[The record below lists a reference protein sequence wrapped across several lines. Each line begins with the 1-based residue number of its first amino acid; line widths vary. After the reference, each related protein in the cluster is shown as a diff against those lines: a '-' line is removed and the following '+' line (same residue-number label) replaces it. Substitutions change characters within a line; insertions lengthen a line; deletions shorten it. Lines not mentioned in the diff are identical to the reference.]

1 MPDPSVLV
9 VDDDPVIR
17 RLLELAFE
25 LEGFTVF
32 TANDGVEGLDAA
44 REHAPSVIILDIMMP
59 RMDGLK
65 VTGELKADAS
75 TSGIPIVLLSAKAN
89 SRDVTIGMRV
99 GADDYVTKPCDPN
112 ELVARARA
120 LMDRPPSA

>member
-1 MPDPSVLV
+1 MPEPSVLV

-25 LEGFTVF
+25 LEGFQVF

-44 REHAPSVIILDIMMP
+44 RSHHPSVIVLDIMMP

-65 VTGELKADAS
+65 VTGELKADDA
-75 TSGIPIVLLSAKAN
+75 TKAIPVLLLSAKAN
-89 SRDVTIGMRV
+89 SRDIAIGMKV

-112 ELVARARA
+112 ELVSRARA
-120 LMDRPPSA
+120 LLERAAEA

>member
-1 MPDPSVLV
+1 MPQPSVLV

-44 REHAPSVIILDIMMP
+44 RAHTPSVIVLDIMMP

-65 VTGELKADAS
+65 VTGELKADS
-75 TSGIPIVLLSAKAN
+75 TTSDIPVLLLSAKAN
-89 SRDVTIGMRV
+89 SRDIAIGMKV

-120 LMDRPPSA
+120 LLERASSS